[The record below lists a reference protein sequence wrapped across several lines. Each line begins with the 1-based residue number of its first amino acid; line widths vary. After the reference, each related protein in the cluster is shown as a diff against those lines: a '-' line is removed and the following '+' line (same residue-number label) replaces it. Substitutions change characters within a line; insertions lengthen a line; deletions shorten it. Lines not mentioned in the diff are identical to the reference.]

1 MAKRDYYESL
11 GVERGA
17 DADALKRAYRKLAM
31 RYHPDRNPGD
41 AGAETKFK
49 EVSEAYQILSD
60 DEKRAAYDRFGHAA
74 FDGAGAGGGGA
85 GFGFTGANFADVFD
99 DLFGEVMGRS
109 RSSRSG
115 RGADLRYDLEI
126 GLEEAFAGKRTSIR
140 ATATVSCDPCGGSGA
155 EAGSRLVDCASCRGL
170 GKVRAQQGFFSI
182 ERTCPQCQ
190 GAGRVIETPC
200 RACRGAG
207 RVARE
212 KQLQV
217 DIPPGVE
224 DGTRIRLS
232 GEGEAGMR
240 GAPAGD
246 LYIFIA
252 VSPHSLF
259 TREGRDLYCRVPLP
273 MVRAALGG
281 PVEVPTLDG
290 KRAVITVPAGTQTG
304 HRFRLRGKGMPVLR
318 AGGAG
323 DLFVQTA
330 VETPVDLTDEQRDLL
345 RRFEAAGTPGAH
357 PESEGFL
364 ARVKE
369 FWEDLRD

>member
-17 DADALKRAYRKLAM
+17 DAAALKRAYRKLAM
-31 RYHPDRNPGD
+31 RYHPDRNPDD
-41 AGAETKFK
+41 AEAEARFK

-85 GFGFTGANFADVFD
+85 GFGFTATNFADVFD

-109 RSSRSG
+109 RATHSG
-115 RGADLRYDLEI
+115 RGTDLRYDLKI
-126 GLEEAFAGKRTSIR
+126 GLEDAFAGKRTAIR
-140 ATATVSCDPCGGSGA
+140 ATATAGCDPCGGSGA
-155 EAGSRLVDCASCRGL
+155 EAGSRPVECSSCRGA

-182 ERTCPQCQ
+182 ERTCPRCQ
-190 GAGRVIETPC
+190 GAGKVIESPC
-200 RACRGAG
+200 RVCRGSG

-212 KQLQV
+212 KQLQI
-217 DIPPGVE
+217 DIPAGVE
-224 DGTRIRLS
+224 DGTRIRLA
-232 GEGEAGMR
+232 GEGDAGRR
-240 GAPAGD
+240 GAPPGD

-252 VSPHSLF
+252 VESHPLF
-259 TREGRDLYCRVPLP
+259 TRDGRDLYCRVPLP

-281 PVEVPTLDG
+281 PIDVPTLDG
-290 KRAVITVPAGTQTG
+290 KRAVVTVPAGTQTG
-304 HRFRLRGKGMPVLR
+304 HRFRLRGKGMPVLH
-318 AGGAG
+318 GPGAG
-323 DLFVQTA
+323 DLFVQTV

-345 RRFEAAGTPGAH
+345 RRFEAAGAPGAH

-364 ARVKE
+364 ARVRE
-369 FWEDLRD
+369 FWDDLRD

>member
-1 MAKRDYYESL
+1 M
-11 GVERGA
+11 
-17 DADALKRAYRKLAM
+17 
-31 RYHPDRNPGD
+31 
-41 AGAETKFK
+41 
-49 EVSEAYQILSD
+49 
-60 DEKRAAYDRFGHAA
+60 
-74 FDGAGAGGGGA
+74 
-85 GFGFTGANFADVFD
+85 
-99 DLFGEVMGRS
+99 
-109 RSSRSG
+109 
-115 RGADLRYDLEI
+115 
-126 GLEEAFAGKRTSIR
+126 
-140 ATATVSCDPCGGSGA
+140 
-155 EAGSRLVDCASCRGL
+155 
-170 GKVRAQQGFFSI
+170 
-182 ERTCPQCQ
+182 
-190 GAGRVIETPC
+190 IETPC

-252 VSPHSLF
+252 VSPHPLF

>member
-1 MAKRDYYESL
+1 
-11 GVERGA
+11 
-17 DADALKRAYRKLAM
+17 M

-60 DEKRAAYDRFGHAA
+60 DEKRAAMTASATPLSTARGP
-74 FDGAGAGGGGA
+74 GGGGA

-330 VETPVDLTDEQRDLL
+330 VETPVDI
-345 RRFEAAGTPGAH
+345 
-357 PESEGFL
+357 
-364 ARVKE
+364 
-369 FWEDLRD
+369 